1 VLGPFATNEA
11 TTTCEAPNI
20 PSDAAPGTVV
30 AVSKTTFWVK
40 TGDGALA
47 VLGVQPAGK
56 KQQDAA
62 AFLRGYPLKVGDS
75 LR

>member
-1 VLGPFATNEA
+1 LGPFATDDA
-11 TTTCEAPNI
+11 QTTCEAPNI
-20 PSDAAPGTVV
+20 SSDAAPGTVV
-30 AVSKTTFWVK
+30 AISKTAFWVK

-56 KQQDAA
+56 KQLASET
-62 AFLRGYPLKVGDS
+62 FLRGYPLKVGDS